1 MQATQAAHAP
11 DAPILVTGATGF
23 IGAHLALRLLEQPAP
38 RRPLHLLVRDPQR
51 LHPRLREAAE
61 VLRGDLL
68 DPASLRSAVRGCA
81 GVFHC
86 AANVATWDSAEAYHA
101 VNVEGV
107 RNLLQALQAQ
117 AGQGSPLPARLVHLS
132 TVDVYGYPAQPA
144 DESARCDGGAFGY
157 GRSKAQGEALLREQA
172 TRMGLS
178 WCVLRPTNVM
188 GPHSPFIERIGA
200 ELRGGLMLLVDGG
213 RADCGFL
220 YVDNLVDCMLWAES
234 APQAHHGVFNVRDP
248 VGVSWQR
255 FVHDLRRGIGGRGVV
270 LRLPYAVAE
279 AGAQLLQ
286 AGHRAL
292 RLSGEPLL
300 HPLLVRM
307 FGRSCAHDTGRLQA
321 AGAPLG
327 RVGYEQAMQQGVAWF
342 LQRQAQQR
350 AGA

>member
-1 MQATQAAHAP
+1 MSIPEPSPFGAP
-11 DAPILVTGATGF
+11 VLVTGATGF
-23 IGAHLALRLLEQPAP
+23 IGRHLALRLLRQGRAV
-38 RRPLHLLVRDPQR
+38 RLLVRDPAR
-51 LHPRLREAAE
+51 LDPELAAGAQ

-68 DPASLRSAVRGCA
+68 EPASLVPAVRGCGA
-81 GVFHC
+81 VFHC
-86 AANVATWDSAEAYHA
+86 AGNVATWDHEQAYRA
-101 VNVEGV
+101 VNVDGV
-107 RNLLQALQAQ
+107 AHLLRALGD
-117 AGQGSPLPARLVHLS
+117 AGGTLPARLVHLS

>member
-1 MQATQAAHAP
+1 MPTSVAP
-11 DAPILVTGATGF
+11 RSGAPVLVTGASGF
-23 IGAHLALRLLEQPAP
+23 IGRHLALRLLREGRAV
-38 RRPLHLLVRDPQR
+38 RLLVRDPAR
-51 LHPRLREAAE
+51 LDPELAAAAQ

-68 DPASLRSAVRGCA
+68 EPASLLPAVRGCGA
-81 GVFHC
+81 VFHC
-86 AANVATWDSAEAYHA
+86 AGNVATWDREQAYRA
-101 VNVEGV
+101 VNVDGV
-107 RNLLQALQAQ
+107 AHLLQALAANQAEGV
-117 AGQGSPLPARLVHLS
+117 AAPARLVHLS

-144 DESARCDGGAFGY
+144 DESARCDGGAFDY

-178 WCVLRPTNVM
+178 WCVLRPANVM

-200 ELRGGLMLLVDGG
+200 ELHGGLMLLVDGG

-270 LRLPYAVAE
+270 LKLPYALAE

-286 AGHRAL
+286 AGHRVL
-292 RLSGEPLL
+292 RLPGEPLL

-307 FGRSCAHDTGRLQA
+307 FGRTCAHDTSRLQA

-327 RVGYEQAMQQGVAWF
+327 RVPYEQAMQHGVAWF
-342 LQRQAQQR
+342 LQHQAHR
-350 AGA
+350 AAS